1 MLRPSPVARA
11 GASFRRF
18 AGPDR
23 RLRPGRRGTGI
34 ITLNDDR
41 PNPDMTLRSLK
52 RALSAAALALAAL
65 VLAPGTSSAQ
75 DPARPDSVRPIV
87 VRRADVVRPEQ
98 PDTAPPR
105 ISPRGAFLR
114 SLVLPGWGQSELGA
128 PGRGAVYFFLEAGSL
143 WMLYTADQKLD
154 EARERQTILRRN
166 GVLAPDARTPLVR
179 DRENQKEDWITLS
192 IFWLFFSGADAFV
205 AAHLQDFD
213 VHVNAV
219 PRPGGGGTELRAT
232 VPVGP

>member
-1 MLRPSPVARA
+1 MLPRMNRI
-11 GASFRRF
+11 
-18 AGPDR
+18 
-23 RLRPGRRGTGI
+23 L
-34 ITLNDDR
+34 L
-41 PNPDMTLRSLK
+41 
-52 RALSAAALALAAL
+52 ALALALAC
-65 VLAPGTSSAQ
+65 LAPGATAAQ
-75 DPARPDSVRPIV
+75 DPAPRDTARRPIEIRGDTVPIVPDSLL
-87 VRRADVVRPEQ
+87 
-98 PDTAPPR
+98 R
-105 ISPRGAFLR
+105 ITPRGAFLR

-128 PGRGAVYFFLEAGSL
+128 TGRGGVYFLLETGSL
-143 WMLYTADQKLD
+143 WMVLKTHQKLQ
-154 EARERQTILRRN
+154 EARELETI
-166 GVLAPDARTPLVR
+166 ARETGEIGPTAKHPLVR

>member
-1 MLRPSPVARA
+1 MPNRPAYLMPLRMPRIL
-11 GASFRRF
+11 F
-18 AGPDR
+18 
-23 RLRPGRRGTGI
+23 
-34 ITLNDDR
+34 
-41 PNPDMTLRSLK
+41 
-52 RALSAAALALAAL
+52 ALALA
-65 VLAPGTSSAQ
+65 LACLAAGAAAAQ
-75 DPARPDSVRPIV
+75 EPARRDTARRPIEIRGDTVPTVPDSLL
-87 VRRADVVRPEQ
+87 
-98 PDTAPPR
+98 R
-105 ISPRGAFLR
+105 ITPRGAFLR

-128 PGRGAVYFFLEAGSL
+128 TGRGGVYFLLEAGSL
-143 WMLYTADQKLD
+143 WMVLKTSQKLS
-154 EARERQTILRRN
+154 EARRLETI
-166 GVLAPDARTPLVR
+166 ARETGEIGPTAKHPLVR